1 MKIVLQEQG
10 RPGRPETKALSHQPL
25 EPPQLQWIW
34 WQQRLRF
41 LQPAGGTLKCSLQLC
56 GCCQAAI
63 AGKGVVDSKTGRIHL
78 KISRISTGKIEWKK
92 PSPSARHHSLYEI
105 HTQV

>member
-10 RPGRPETKALSHQPL
+10 RPGRLGRPETKALSHRPL
-25 EPPQLQWIW
+25 EPPQPQWRR
-34 WQQRLRF
+34 WQQWLRL
-41 LQPAGGTLKCSLQLC
+41 LQPAGRTLKCSLQLC
-56 GCCQAAI
+56 GCQAAI

-78 KISRISTGKIEWKK
+78 KISTGKTEWKK
-92 PSPSARHHSLYEI
+92 PSQSGRHHSLYYI